1 MKPQAN
7 ATFYSFKNPGL
18 VKSAVAPE
26 DSQLIEHGS
35 LSSPYKP
42 PIQVTI
48 LEY

>member
-7 ATFYSFKNPGL
+7 TAFYSFKNPGL
-18 VKSAVAPE
+18 VKSAVATE
-26 DSQLIEHGS
+26 DYQLIEHGS

-42 PIQVTI
+42 SIQVTV